1 MEHIG
6 NRNYGSS
13 LRRALLFLGL
23 VINVQ
28 SKRDMKQMKKLLR
41 RAGAAKAKIRI
52 KK

>member
-1 MEHIG
+1 MG
-6 NRNYGSS
+6 
-13 LRRALLFLGL
+13 ALSGGLFFFLGL

-28 SKRDMKQMKKLLR
+28 SKRNMKQMKKLLR